1 MMSRACLIIA
11 TIVAMGCGSGTKPNT
26 PGTGGSGGVATL
38 SLPGTGGSVGA
49 GGSIVVGGS
58 FVTGGI
64 ASTGGIVVSGGATSG
79 GGSTAVVSTG
89 GVVGSGGASTSSLPG
104 TGGTTVVSTVDASA
118 DTGVSVGTIDAGG
131 IDGTVDVPNTGGII
145 GNGGSVGTGGGGGN
159 ATGGTSTTG
168 AGGTTG
174 GTISMGG
181 TSAAG
186 GTTSVE
192 STGLDGTW
200 TWVSLACS
208 GTDVPF
214 APDTTLTT
222 FQISGNTGELT
233 IIRSACPVAGG
244 GGTES
249 GNMTFSYPSAGHV
262 TISSPLPITCVPA
275 NCSADC
281 DGSRTFGLT
290 GTYTYTI
297 QGNQATLTDQQTSD
311 ICPSGYLYMVW
322 QKQGSGGT
330 GGSTGSGGTGGST
343 GSGGITGTGGTT
355 SPNTGLACPLGTW
368 TPPSPGIICGTTN
381 ASEVLVVTETVA
393 GQYSV
398 TLTAGPLNHQGSC
411 QMMTWG
417 SLSAT
422 YTNGVLIFTLNPDS
436 DTCAQKLGTMT
447 MTINADCTQGT
458 MKTTTVG
465 CLNCG
470 ATGANGGNGCSGCGS
485 MTCPPTGPD
494 IIAVR
499 SP

>member
-1 MMSRACLIIA
+1 
-11 TIVAMGCGSGTKPNT
+11 
-26 PGTGGSGGVATL
+26 
-38 SLPGTGGSVGA
+38 
-49 GGSIVVGGS
+49 
-58 FVTGGI
+58 
-64 ASTGGIVVSGGATSG
+64 
-79 GGSTAVVSTG
+79 
-89 GVVGSGGASTSSLPG
+89 
-104 TGGTTVVSTVDASA
+104 
-118 DTGVSVGTIDAGG
+118 
-131 IDGTVDVPNTGGII
+131 
-145 GNGGSVGTGGGGGN
+145 
-159 ATGGTSTTG
+159 
-168 AGGTTG
+168 
-174 GTISMGG
+174 
-181 TSAAG
+181 
-186 GTTSVE
+186 
-192 STGLDGTW
+192 
-200 TWVSLACS
+200 
-208 GTDVPF
+208 
-214 APDTTLTT
+214 
-222 FQISGNTGELT
+222 
-233 IIRSACPVAGG
+233 
-244 GGTES
+244 
-249 GNMTFSYPSAGHV
+249 
-262 TISSPLPITCVPA
+262 
-275 NCSADC
+275 
-281 DGSRTFGLT
+281 
-290 GTYTYTI
+290 
-297 QGNQATLTDQQTSD
+297 
-311 ICPSGYLYMVW
+311 MVW